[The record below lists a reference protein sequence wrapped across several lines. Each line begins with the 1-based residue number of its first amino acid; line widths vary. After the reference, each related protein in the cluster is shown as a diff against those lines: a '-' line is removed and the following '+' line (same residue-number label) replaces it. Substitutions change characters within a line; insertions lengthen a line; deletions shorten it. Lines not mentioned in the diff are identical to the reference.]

1 MKLHKIYQLLPLS
14 IREQFRNLQEFLQR
28 KDMIKFHSQFIKPKD
43 LVFDIGA
50 NIGNYAKI
58 YKSLGAKVVCLEPQ
72 PYCISKL
79 KKRFEN
85 DKNITIVEKGVAEK
99 ISELEL
105 NLDSNNHATATF
117 SQQFKED
124 GPFND
129 RTWEKK
135 IKVSVTTLDELIKQY
150 GLPSYCK
157 IDVEGYEYSVLKGLS
172 KPIKYIS
179 FEYFKSLL
187 DLVEKC
193 IKHLE
198 ELGKPMYNYCEYNRP
213 TKFKLDTWTSDKN
226 ILIGNINNLK
236 SASSGDIY
244 VRFE

>member
-28 KDMIKFHSQFIKPKD
+28 EGMIKFHSQFIKPND

-58 YKSLGAKVVCLEPQ
+58 YKRLGARVVCLEPQ

-79 KKRFEN
+79 RKRFEN
-85 DKNITIVEKGVAEK
+85 DKNISIVEKGVAET

-105 NLDSNNHATATF
+105 NLDSQNHATATF
-117 SQQFKED
+117 SEHFKKD

-129 RTWEKK
+129 RTWENK
-135 IKVSVTTLDELIKQY
+135 IIVPVTKLDNLIKEY
-150 GLPSYCK
+150 GQPTYCK

-179 FEYFKSLL
+179 FEYSKSLV
-187 DLVEKC
+187 DIVESC

-198 ELGKPMYNYCEYNRP
+198 QLGKPMYNYCEYNKP

-226 ILIGNINNLK
+226 ILIGKINHLK